1 MQYNANSTQRRL
13 QDSPQYCWRSH
24 PSHVLHCDL
33 LQPRTLTFDLSAIA
47 AEGYLSLQ
55 GVGWGNWMKF
65 DGHLQFDYSVDD
77 FPTGTMKQNER
88 GFINLKE

>member
-1 MQYNANSTQRRL
+1 
-13 QDSPQYCWRSH
+13 
-24 PSHVLHCDL
+24 
-33 LQPRTLTFDLSAIA
+33 
-47 AEGYLSLQ
+47 
-55 GVGWGNWMKF
+55 MKF